1 MRLIN
6 KIYLHHSA
14 SGTDTTLED
23 IITWHKAR
31 GWRTVGYHYVIT
43 WDGKIHVG
51 RPEATVGA
59 HVKGDNAN
67 SIGICLAGNAETL
80 PMSVE
85 QAESVSVLLEHL
97 VDKHD
102 LKRSDVYGHREHK
115 GAATLCPG
123 KYNMEWLERWRR
135 SGGTA

>member
-1 MRLIN
+1 MRKIT

-14 SGTDTTLED
+14 SRIDTTLED
-23 IITWHKAR
+23 IIAWHKQR
-31 GWRTVGYHYVIT
+31 GFTTVGYNYFISY
-43 WDGKIHVG
+43 DGKIHVG
-51 RPEATVGA
+51 RQEATVGA
-59 HVKGDNAN
+59 HVKGDNAH
-67 SIGICLAGNAETL
+67 SIGICLAGNSETL

-123 KYNMEWLERWRR
+123 KYNMEWLEAWRKA
-135 SGGTA
+135 S